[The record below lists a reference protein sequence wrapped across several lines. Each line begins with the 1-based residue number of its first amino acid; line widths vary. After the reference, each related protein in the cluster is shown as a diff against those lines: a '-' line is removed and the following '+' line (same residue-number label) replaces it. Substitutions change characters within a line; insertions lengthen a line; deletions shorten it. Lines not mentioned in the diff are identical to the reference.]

1 MSALDDYILNGD
13 GATGACASGGG
24 RRGLL
29 REIQHVCKYGTA
41 PDRAREVDTLS
52 IRVEGLPGDAF
63 FRACVAATCV
73 QHLTATYHR
82 YVPGWAKDRR
92 LRLDPPWFG
101 AGVGEDGVL
110 FAPQACIDHNV
121 FIDRASLDVL

>member
-1 MSALDDYILNGD
+1 MAALDDYILNGD
-13 GATGACASGGG
+13 AAAGAEPARGGG
-24 RRGLL
+24 RSLL
-29 REIQHVCKYGTA
+29 REIQHVCKYGDA
-41 PDRAREVDTLS
+41 PARAREVDSLRVRVDALS
-52 IRVEGLPGDAF
+52 GEAF